1 MDMITDKQLFAFT
14 QFLVDVIGKEF
25 EKSDLTNQT
34 IAYFGVCPKEAQ
46 ELVIRCEE
54 LEYIERTDSGYIIKT
69 V

>member
-1 MDMITDKQLFAFT
+1 MITDKQLFAFT
-14 QFLVDVIGKEF
+14 QFLGDVINKEF

-34 IAYFGVCPKEAQ
+34 VAYFGVCPKEAK

-54 LEYIERTDSGYIIKT
+54 LEYIEKTDSGYMIKT